1 MHGVCVCVCVY
12 MEGRERVYSWKV
24 SNKVHTNVNTCK
36 VFPLIDFMN
45 AYLQQQIYVPLNNLY

>member
-1 MHGVCVCVCVY
+1 MHATMHGVCVHGG
-12 MEGRERVYSWKV
+12 ERERVYSWKV